1 MQAASG
7 ATTRNVVFPR
17 AWLGDSYDFSFSG
30 LKTAARRIIDAARA
44 EAGLRD
50 EPEEQ
55 LPEAVVAELAWGFQD
70 AVIDVLARKTA
81 RAARAIGARSIVVG
95 GGVAANQVLAGRL
108 ADEAGALGLPLHV
121 PRPGL
126 CTDNGA
132 MIGAAGCRRFLAGA
146 RAGLDLDAR
155 PNLPLAVR

>member
-1 MQAASG
+1 
-7 ATTRNVVFPR
+7 
-17 AWLGDSYDFSFSG
+17 
-30 LKTAARRIIDAARA
+30 
-44 EAGLRD
+44 GLRG

-95 GGVAANQVLAGRL
+95 GGGVAANRFRAGRL

-132 MIGAAGCRRFLAGA
+132 MIGAADCRRF
-146 RAGLDLDAR
+146 
-155 PNLPLAVR
+155 